1 MVSSKAAPNRTPRR
15 RPSATA
21 HWMNTRAR
29 NVVRRPV
36 RALLVSLAV
45 FLIAL
50 LSLVALPRQVRR
62 AVAIVAPDP
71 SEKRDTAPLVA
82 ALMLDSTRL
91 AAAESSLVSARERL
105 LRPAPEAAPVESL
118 PPEVIAR
125 RDSIGAAGVA
135 LAQLITRAEQAPLAA
150 SYRALAESPA
160 MRGDPRV
167 RALADS
173 LADIERE
180 RDAYDAI
187 GGVDPNF
194 VALTSRATEIGRAI
208 QDVAEARRDA
218 MRRDLAA
225 LAPPPLPVVARPVID
240 TLPRVARRDS
250 LAEVVVARART
261 LEDARRA
268 NARYEA
274 RAERARVLANVSA
287 PPLALLGAALVL
299 GLAVGF
305 GSALVSEMR
314 RPRVGDPR
322 ETERVTGV
330 RTVAHILPYAPPAD
344 RARRRADRDLP
355 PLLEPGSPAY
365 RFLYLHLSGIA
376 AGSPAVLV
384 TGRDVNVVAVVAAN
398 VAALAALDARA
409 SLVVDAE
416 PEGCVAGAMRV
427 RPAPGMAEIAR
438 DDFAW
443 AEAAVAQTVGRDRST
458 DVIPAGAREASRDAI
473 VAAIARELPRLTR
486 RYDSVVV
493 TAGAASLIDAPVM
506 PLSRVVYCAR
516 AGVTPIE
523 TLQAD
528 VDALAEAGAYVTA
541 VALWD
546 RDEPHVPSREELE
559 ALVDAGGAVPRELLI
574 GATAR

>member
-1 MVSSKAAPNRTPRR
+1 MVSSKAANRPRR

-29 NVVRRPV
+29 NVVRRPL

-71 SEKRDTAPLVA
+71 GEKRDTAPLVA
-82 ALMLDSTRL
+82 ALALDSTRL

-125 RDSIGAAGVA
+125 RDSIGAAAVA

-173 LADIERE
+173 LADVERE
-180 RDAYDAI
+180 RDAYDAV

-208 QDVAEARRDA
+208 QDVAEAKRNA

-225 LAPPPLPVVARPVID
+225 LAPAPLPVVARPVID

-250 LAEVVVARART
+250 LATVVVTRARM
-261 LEDARRA
+261 LDDARRA

-274 RAERARVLANVSA
+274 RAERARTLANVSA

-299 GLAVGF
+299 GLVVGF

-330 RTVAHILPYAPPAD
+330 RTVAHILPYAPPPD

-416 PEGCVAGAMRV
+416 PDGCVAGAMRV

-438 DDFAW
+438 DGFAW

-458 DVIPAGAREASRDAI
+458 DVIPAGARDASRDAI

-528 VDALAEAGAYVTA
+528 VHALAEAGAYVTA

-559 ALVDAGGAVPRELLI
+559 ALVDAGSAVPRELLI

>member
-1 MVSSKAAPNRTPRR
+1 
-15 RPSATA
+15 
-21 HWMNTRAR
+21 MNTRAR
-29 NVVRRPV
+29 NVVRRPL

-45 FLIAL
+45 FLITL

-62 AVAIVAPDP
+62 AAAIVAPDP
-71 SEKRDTAPLVA
+71 SEKRDTAPLVS
-82 ALMLDSTRL
+82 ALALDSTRL
-91 AAAESSLVSARERL
+91 AAAESSLASARERL
-105 LRPAPEAAPVESL
+105 LRPLPPAPVESL
-118 PPEVIAR
+118 PIEVIAR
-125 RDSIGAAGVA
+125 RDSISAAVVA
-135 LAQLITRAEQAPLAA
+135 LTQLIGRAEQAPLAA
-150 SYRALAESPA
+150 SYRALAESPS
-160 MRGDPRV
+160 MRGDARV
-167 RALADS
+167 SALVDS
-173 LADIERE
+173 LAAVERE
-180 RDAYDAI
+180 RDAYDAV

-208 QDVAEARRDA
+208 QDIAEAKREALRRE
-218 MRRDLAA
+218 LAA
-225 LAPPPLPVVARPVID
+225 LAPAALPVVARPVID

-250 LAEVVVARART
+250 LVGAVVARVRA

-274 RAERARVLANVSA
+274 RAERARALANVSA
-287 PPLALLGAALVL
+287 PPLALLAAALVL

-305 GSALVSEMR
+305 GSALVVEMR
-314 RPRVGDPR
+314 QPRVGDPR

-330 RTVAHILPYAPPAD
+330 RTVAHIVPYEPPPD
-344 RARRRADRDLP
+344 RTRRRADRDLP
-355 PLLEPGSPAY
+355 PLLEPGAPAY

-416 PEGCVAGAMRV
+416 PDGCVAGALRV
-427 RPAPGMAEIAR
+427 RPAPGMSEIAR
-438 DDFAW
+438 DGLAW
-443 AEAAVAQTVGRDRST
+443 AEAAIAQTVGRDRSA
-458 DVIPAGAREASRDAI
+458 DVIPAGARDAPRDAI

-493 TAGAASLIDAPVM
+493 AAGAASLIEAPVM
-506 PLSRVVYCAR
+506 PLSRIVYCAR
-516 AGVTPIE
+516 AGVTPVA
-523 TLQAD
+523 TLEAD
-528 VDALAEAGAYVTA
+528 VDALAAAGAYVTT

-546 RDEPHVPSREELE
+546 RDEPHVPSREELR
-559 ALVDAGGAVPRELLI
+559 ALMDAGVAVPRELLI

>member
-1 MVSSKAAPNRTPRR
+1 
-15 RPSATA
+15 
-21 HWMNTRAR
+21 MNTRAR
-29 NVVRRPV
+29 NVVRRPL
-36 RALLVSLAV
+36 RALLVSLTV
-45 FLIAL
+45 FLVAL

-71 SEKRDTAPLVA
+71 SEKRDTAPLLA
-82 ALMLDSTRL
+82 ALVLDSTRL

-105 LRPAPEAAPVESL
+105 LRPAPPAMPVESL
-118 PPEVIAR
+118 PPEIIVR
-125 RDSIGAAGVA
+125 RDSIGAAAIA
-135 LAQLITRAEQAPLAA
+135 LAQLIARAEQAPLAA
-150 SYRALAESPA
+150 SYRALAEAPA

-167 RALADS
+167 RTLVDS
-173 LADIERE
+173 LTEVERE
-180 RDAYDAI
+180 RDAYDAV

-208 QDVAEARRDA
+208 QDVAEGKRDT
-218 MRRDLAA
+218 MRRELAA

-240 TLPRVARRDS
+240 TMPRLTRRDS
-250 LAEVVVARART
+250 LARMVVARGRA

-274 RAERARVLANVSA
+274 RAERARTLANVSA
-287 PPLALLGAALVL
+287 PPLALLLAALVL

-305 GSALVSEMR
+305 GSGLVSEMR
-314 RPRVGDPR
+314 RPHIGDPR

-330 RTVAHILPYAPPAD
+330 RTIAHIVPYEPPPD

-416 PEGCVAGAMRV
+416 PNGCVAGAMRV
-427 RPAPGMAEIAR
+427 RTAPGMSEIAR
-438 DDFAW
+438 DGVAW

-458 DVIPAGAREASRDAI
+458 DVIPAGAHGASRDAI

-493 TAGAASLIDAPVM
+493 AAGAASLIDAPVM

-528 VDALAEAGAYVTA
+528 INALAEAGAYVTA

-559 ALVDAGGAVPRELLI
+559 ALVDAGSAVPRELLI